1 MTEIILSVSLESAGC
16 FSIGEGTPG
25 EVDIEIQHDE
35 NGFPFLSG
43 KALKGLLHEEAA
55 ELAFALNYAGST
67 KDWRAVS
74 DRVFGAPGST
84 ISEQGLVKV
93 SDLQLPADFRE
104 RINKAIQ
111 RKDIRAS
118 QVLRLLTSK
127 RTQTAVDESGAP
139 MPETLRTLRIIPRE
153 TTFFGSVFYEDLDKD
168 QEVFLYGCLRALRR
182 AGSNKSRGLGR
193 LCINFRQEKD
203 FSEEDF

>member
-1 MTEIILSVSLESAGC
+1 MSAAAADGPTSIFVANYFNSKYLGPIVVAAYSYMALVPIVQPPII
-16 FSIGEGTPG
+16 
-25 EVDIEIQHDE
+25 
-35 NGFPFLSG
+35 
-43 KALKGLLHEEAA
+43 
-55 ELAFALNYAGST
+55 
-67 KDWRAVS
+67 
-74 DRVFGAPGST
+74 
-84 ISEQGLVKV
+84 
-93 SDLQLPADFRE
+93 
-104 RINKAIQ
+104 
-111 RKDIRAS
+111 
-118 QVLRLLTSK
+118 RLLTSK

>member
-67 KDWRAVS
+67 KD
-74 DRVFGAPGST
+74 
-84 ISEQGLVKV
+84 
-93 SDLQLPADFRE
+93 
-104 RINKAIQ
+104 
-111 RKDIRAS
+111 
-118 QVLRLLTSK
+118 
-127 RTQTAVDESGAP
+127 
-139 MPETLRTLRIIPRE
+139 
-153 TTFFGSVFYEDLDKD
+153 
-168 QEVFLYGCLRALRR
+168 
-182 AGSNKSRGLGR
+182 
-193 LCINFRQEKD
+193 
-203 FSEEDF
+203 